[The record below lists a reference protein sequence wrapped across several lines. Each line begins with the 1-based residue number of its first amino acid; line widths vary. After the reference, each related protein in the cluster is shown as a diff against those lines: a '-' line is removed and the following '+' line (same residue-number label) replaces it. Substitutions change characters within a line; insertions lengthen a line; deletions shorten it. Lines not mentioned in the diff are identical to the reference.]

1 MTAQILVVDDERAV
15 RRALDLH
22 LTKAGYS
29 VLTATQVTEAL
40 DILSNNQ
47 IDLVISDIRMPGETG
62 LNLLKKIQVSHPTTV
77 VMIMTG
83 QGSIPDAINAIRN
96 GAAEFLLK
104 PIDRDALLTY
114 VSKSLAAQ
122 SLKSE
127 LHQLRKTV
135 QGQYSLDK
143 IIGQSSAINEVFSLI
158 KTVADTDTTV
168 LLNGPTGT
176 GKEMLAR
183 TLHYRSNRANGPF
196 IAVNCAA
203 LPDSLLESE
212 LFGYE
217 QGAFTGANRQHRGR
231 FEQASN
237 GTILLDEIGEI
248 SLGTQIKLLRV
259 LQEGSFLRL
268 GGEKLIKPNARII
281 AATNQD
287 LPSLIRKGRF
297 REDLYYRLN
306 VFKINVPP
314 LKDRPS
320 DIPLLINH
328 FISYYAAKHNKPQ
341 ITVSDFVLER
351 MLKYDW
357 PGNIRE
363 LENLIER
370 HTLLSTEPKFELNSS
385 QATTQEQNK
394 PQNKVRHN
402 ISLPDYLQQVE
413 RAEIISA
420 LESNNGIQAQAAKM
434 LGITRS
440 NLHYRVKKLD
450 IKIK

>member
-1 MTAQILVVDDERAV
+1 MSAKILIVDDERAV
-15 RRALDLH
+15 RRALSLH

-29 VLTATQVTEAL
+29 IFTATHVNEAL
-40 DILSNNQ
+40 EVLSHNH

-62 LNLLKKIQVSHPTTV
+62 LSLLKNVQGSYPNTV
-77 VMIMTG
+77 VIMMTG

-104 PIDRDALLTY
+104 PIDREALLTY
-114 VSKSLAAQ
+114 VKKSLESQ
-122 SLKSE
+122 MLKSE
-127 LHQLRKTV
+127 LNLLRKTV
-135 QGQYSLDK
+135 QNQYSLDQ
-143 IIGQSSAINEVFSLI
+143 IVGQSPAMVQVFGLI

-176 GKEMLAR
+176 GKELLAKAI
-183 TLHYRSNRANGPF
+183 HYRSNRTSGPF

-217 QGAFTGANRQHRGR
+217 IGAFTGANRQHRGR

-248 SLGTQIKLLRV
+248 SIGTQIKLLRV
-259 LQEGSFLRL
+259 LQEGSFQRL
-268 GGEKLIKPNARII
+268 GGEDLIKPNARII
-281 AATNQD
+281 AATNQN
-287 LPSLIRKGRF
+287 LKSLIAEGKF

-306 VFKINVPP
+306 VFEIKVPS
-314 LKDRPS
+314 LKARPS
-320 DIPLLINH
+320 DIPLLVNH
-328 FISYYAAKHNKPQ
+328 FVTHFATKHRKKPINISNELIDQ
-341 ITVSDFVLER
+341 MVQ
-351 MLKYDW
+351 YDW

-370 HTLLSTEPKFELNSS
+370 HTLLSSEPKLEITNDPESQLHSLEREPQCRFE
-385 QATTQEQNK
+385 T
-394 PQNKVRHN
+394 
-402 ISLPDYLQQVE
+402 SLPEYLLQIE
-413 RAEIISA
+413 REEIINA
-420 LESNNGIQAQAAKM
+420 LNRNNGVQAQAAKM

-440 NLHYRVKKLD
+440 NLHYRIKKLA
-450 IKIK
+450 IKVT